1 MKKFL
6 ALLIACLMLL
16 SVCAFAEAEKP
27 KVEAHIF
34 QFKVDTIDQMQNL
47 ANMFAAQ
54 YDKADVTITVET
66 IGGSGDFGAALATKY
81 AAGDIPDM
89 WAAGGANTIM
99 EYAEGLTDLRNEP
112 WLGNVVEGML
122 DPVTLED
129 GTVLGQPLCIEAY
142 GYIYNVELFEKAGIT
157 EAPKNFTELVAVCE
171 KLEAAGIR
179 PFTNGYAEGWIIA
192 QHFFNGAF
200 LAEIGGSIAKDLG
213 VTDSLANYP
222 EEVAEMV
229 ALLQLTAKYGGGEA
243 TLATDYNTT
252 LSEFANGEAAMLQQG
267 TWIQPS
273 IDALNPDLK
282 VGMFGFV
289 MNDDEDANVI
299 PVGNAGYWV
308 IPEQSSCPEVMK
320 DFLTWMATDEA
331 AINSIIND
339 FAFIPAFTGID
350 YDLGT
355 IGSIYAALQPYI
367 QEGKTSEWIWDT
379 LPNGFGDFLCPAFQ
393 QVAIEMISVEEFIAE
408 CDTLIADAR

>member
-6 ALLIACLMLL
+6 AVLLACLMLL

-34 QFKVDTIDQMQNL
+34 QYKVDTIDQMQNL

-66 IGGSGDFGAALATKY
+66 VGGSGDYDAALATKY

-89 WAAGGANTIM
+89 WAAGGATVDT
-99 EYAEGLTDLRNEP
+99 YAEGLLDLSQEP
-112 WLGNVVEGML
+112 WLGNVVEGL
-122 DPVTLED
+122 LAPVTTEE
-129 GTVLGQPLCIEAY
+129 GVVLGQPLCIEAY

-157 EAPKNFTELVAVCE
+157 EAPKSFTELVEVCE

-192 QHFFNGAF
+192 QHFYNGAY
-200 LAEIGGSIAKDLG
+200 LAEIGGTVATDMG
-213 VTDSLANYP
+213 VTDSMANHA
-222 EEVAEMV
+222 EEAAEMV

-243 TLATDYNTT
+243 CLATDYNTT
-252 LSEFANGEAAMLQQG
+252 LSEFATGEAAIIQQG

-282 VGMFGFV
+282 VGMFGFL

-299 PVGNAGYWV
+299 PVGNEGYWV

-339 FAFIPAFTGID
+339 FAFIPAFNGVE

-367 QEGKTSEWIWDT
+367 QEGKTSEWLWAT
-379 LPNGFGDFLCPAFQ
+379 LPDGFANLLCPAFQ
-393 QVAIEMISVEEFIAE
+393 QVAIEMISVEDFIAE
-408 CDTLIADAR
+408 CDMLIADAR